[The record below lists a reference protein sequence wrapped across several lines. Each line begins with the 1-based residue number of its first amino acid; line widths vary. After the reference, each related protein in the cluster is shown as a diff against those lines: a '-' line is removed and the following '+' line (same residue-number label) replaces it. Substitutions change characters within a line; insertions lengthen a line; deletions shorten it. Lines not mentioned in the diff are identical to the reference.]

1 MTIAGVVLA
10 CLAFLLRLLEWLGIR
25 TEAVRQT
32 LSHGIARI
40 VLTILVAYDLF
51 LLVNTLSERRSS
63 DFLWWA
69 MLVLFLWT
77 IFTLLRVLVPKKPA
91 QILCNV
97 ASSAAVLY
105 LTAISW
111 RLSQDWRFPLAL
123 SIMAA
128 VWLITLLV
136 EAGYAIRGRE
146 NSE

>member
-1 MTIAGVVLA
+1 
-10 CLAFLLRLLEWLGIR
+10 
-25 TEAVRQT
+25 
-32 LSHGIARI
+32 
-40 VLTILVAYDLF
+40 
-51 LLVNTLSERRSS
+51 
-63 DFLWWA
+63 

-77 IFTLLRVLVPKKPA
+77 IFTLLRVLVPKKPV
-91 QILCNV
+91 QILSNV

>member
-1 MTIAGVVLA
+1 MTIVGIVLA

-25 TEAVRQT
+25 TQTVQQT
-32 LSHGIARI
+32 LSRGKVRIALI
-40 VLTILVAYDLF
+40 ILVAYDLF
-51 LLVNTLSERRSS
+51 LLVNTLSDRRPA

-77 IFTLLRVLVPKKPA
+77 LFTLLRVLVPKTPV
-91 QILCNV
+91 QILSNI

-111 RLSQDWRFPLAL
+111 RLSEDWRFPLAL
-123 SIMAA
+123 SIMTA